1 MPGATAPTLDEPRT
15 GRLTIQYAPDAE
27 TPIVENPPRFTWL
40 PVIEDEALYL
50 LRLSQDPAFPA
61 AETRTHGPVPL
72 NFFTPDRVL
81 EPGTWHWAYAVC
93 DAEGQPVTGW
103 PSASQTA

>member
-40 PVIEDEALYL
+40 PVIEDEALM
-50 LRLSQDPAFPA
+50 DAVNK
-61 AETRTHGPVPL
+61 HGEES
-72 NFFTPDRVL
+72 R
-81 EPGTWHWAYAVC
+81 E
-93 DAEGQPVTGW
+93 
-103 PSASQTA
+103 